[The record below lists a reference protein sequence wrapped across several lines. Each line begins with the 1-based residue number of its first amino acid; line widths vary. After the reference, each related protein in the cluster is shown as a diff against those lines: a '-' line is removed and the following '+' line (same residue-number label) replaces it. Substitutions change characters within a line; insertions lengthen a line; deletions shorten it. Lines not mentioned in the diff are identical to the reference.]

1 MKVRPARSFERAVQ
15 QIITG
20 IGEEAAAKA
29 VDRSTSLVRKWSD
42 QDNSTLPSLK
52 QALALDEAYVTI
64 KKEPA
69 PVMAVYI
76 HRLETALSLIENED
90 EPILKALFSLQ
101 MATAN
106 VTRELADILGTEIPN
121 KDVKIAPRQKAS
133 VIELIEKVVEEAD
146 DLERAIKSQ

>member
-15 QIITG
+15 QIISG

-42 QDNSTLPSLK
+42 QDNPTLPSLK
-52 QALALDEAYVTI
+52 QALDLDEAYVTL

-69 PVMAVYI
+69 PIMAVYM
-76 HRLETALSLIENED
+76 HRLETALTFIENED

-106 VTRELADILGTEIPN
+106 VTRELADVLGTDTPN
-121 KDVKIAPRQKAS
+121 KEVKIAPRQKSA
-133 VIELIEKVVEEAD
+133 VIGLIEKVAEEAN
-146 DLERAIKSQ
+146 DLERAVKSQ